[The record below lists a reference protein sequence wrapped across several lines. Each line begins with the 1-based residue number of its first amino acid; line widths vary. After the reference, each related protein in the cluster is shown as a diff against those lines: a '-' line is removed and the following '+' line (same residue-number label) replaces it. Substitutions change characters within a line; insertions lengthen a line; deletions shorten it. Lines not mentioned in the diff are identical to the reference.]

1 MVRRHTPLQT
11 GRFVHEEA
19 EEAVDIAADEPA
31 GFHGGRHYKAGA
43 MPKRS
48 PPLAPLDDREPVLG
62 PEPLSFD
69 AARAIRQLRG
79 NDRRLA
85 ALIDRVRPFE
95 LDLRPTQTTFHALAE
110 SIVYQQLSGRAAATI
125 FGRLEAA
132 CVSLSPER
140 LLKRRDAT
148 LRACGLSGAKLAALK
163 DLAQK
168 TLDGTVPD
176 VADLHA
182 LDDDT
187 IVERLTRVRGIGRW
201 TVEMLLIFRLGRPDV
216 LPIDD
221 YGVRKGF
228 AVAYRKKE
236 LPKPKEL
243 AAFGERWR
251 PFRTVASWYLWRAL
265 DEPGGRT

>member
-1 MVRRHTPLQT
+1 
-11 GRFVHEEA
+11 
-19 EEAVDIAADEPA
+19 
-31 GFHGGRHYKAGA
+31 
-43 MPKRS
+43 MPRRS
-48 PPLAPLDDREPVLG
+48 PPLVPADNRHAILG

-79 NDRRLA
+79 KDRSLA
-85 ALIDRVRPFE
+85 ALIDRARPFE

-125 FGRLEAA
+125 FGRLETA
-132 CVSLSPER
+132 CGSLSPER
-140 LLKRRDAT
+140 LLQTPDTT
-148 LRACGLSGAKLAALK
+148 LRGAGLSGAKLAALK

-176 VADLHA
+176 VADLRV
-182 LDDDT
+182 LDDDA

-228 AVAYRKKE
+228 AIAYRKKE

-243 AAFGERWR
+243 AAYGERWR

-265 DEPGGRT
+265 DKPGARE